1 MPDIYHT
8 FPISAPRVAVFLA
21 ISTPAGLN
29 AWWTLT
35 AHGWPEAGVTY
46 DLGFGPAHQWKG
58 KVTRYVPGTALE
70 WELTVA
76 DEDWKGTRVGFL
88 LSDSEFGTQ
97 VEFYHRGWAESNDH
111 YRISTFCWAMYLR
124 MLRKYIET
132 GIIVPYE
139 ERLDA

>member
-1 MPDIYHT
+1 MT
-8 FPISAPRVAVFLA
+8 SA
-21 ISTPAGLN
+21 S
-29 AWWTLT
+29 
-35 AHGWPEAGVTY
+35 
-46 DLGFGPAHQWKG
+46 G
-58 KVTRYVPGTALE
+58 KVIGYVPDAALE

-88 LSDSEFGTQ
+88 LSDSELGTQ

-124 MLRKYIET
+124 LLRKYVET
-132 GIIVPYE
+132 GKIVPYA